1 MPVPPQLARAIA
13 GSRSE
18 AHALAGL
25 GRCDLAAAD
34 LTTALANLGQAAE
47 IVKQIGAAEASLVA
61 TELVTLS
68 GPRQETSFG
77 RGLASYPRVAGDV
90 TGFAPVRAGETGP
103 AERRNV
109 MVKMVVAGLTSVAC
123 GLALASLAGQTSPAR
138 VPMTRTAGVVH
149 IVHALGG
156 KFNTNQSNNWS
167 GYNIGADYPGE
178 PTGVRF
184 TAVSGQWTVPTA
196 TQHTPG
202 QAENSASWVGIGGG
216 CVTDDCAVTDN
227 TLIQAGTEQDISTA
241 GTASYDAWFEIIPEP
256 ETQVSLPVSP
266 GNQIKVSISQTS
278 IPGTWSIVIDNLTTG
293 QTFSTTTPYTS
304 GMDTAEW
311 IEETPLEIGTG
322 GTGLAAMPNL
332 GTVGFTSATLN
343 QATPDFQTIDEM
355 QLVTS
360 SGTVVATPSAPG
372 PAGDSFNDC
381 VWQATCAAP

>member
-1 MPVPPQLARAIA
+1 MASGISTPLTVGGGIVCWGA
-13 GSRSE
+13 GGSVN
-18 AHALAGL
+18 AV
-25 GRCDLAAAD
+25 DAA
-34 LTTALANLGQAAE
+34 TGHPRWT
-47 IVKQIGAAEASLVA
+47 KQDG
-61 TELVTLS
+61 
-68 GPRQETSFG
+68 
-77 RGLASYPRVAGDV
+77 AGDWVPATAGNTVYIGGDFFGSLYAVDAV
-90 TGFAPVRAGETGP
+90 TGHPRWTARNLNALSRAPTLAKG
-103 AERRNV
+103 
-109 MVKMVVAGLTSVAC
+109 SVC
-123 GLALASLAGQTSPAR
+123 LAGQTSPAR

-178 PTGVRF
+178 PTGTRF

-216 CVTDDCAVTDN
+216 CVTDNCAVTDN
-227 TLIQAGTEQDISTA
+227 TLIQAGTEQDTSTA
-241 GTASYDAWFEIIPEP
+241 GKASYDAWFEIIPEP

-304 GMDTAEW
+304 GMDTAER

-343 QATPDFQTIDEM
+343 QATPAFQTIDEM

-360 SGTVVATPSAPG
+360 SGTIVATPSAPG
-372 PAGDSFNDC
+372 SAGNSFNDC
-381 VWQATCAAP
+381 V